1 MANTNVRTNEATA
14 TTEEKFLK
22 WEQLQKYNTKIQTKM
37 ATDDAATLQSA
48 KDYADGLAGDYDA
61 AGTAQT
67 KVDELANGAVKANTD
82 AITKLNGDETV
93 EGSVNKKIKD
103 ASDALEQKI
112 TDSTYD
118 DTAIQAKVTANES
131 AINTLNGSGEG
142 SVAKK
147 VADEIAKVVGGADE
161 SMDTLKE
168 VSDWISNHADSAAAM
183 QTKINANENAITTL
197 NGEGQGSVKKTAA
210 DAVAEYVSGAGT
222 SLEVLEQMSAWLKEH
237 PADAAAMKVQINANK
252 EAIGTLNSGETVEG
266 SVINTVIK
274 EITKIA
280 NDGNLNLEHLQEII
294 TWIENNPNDA
304 TEMQNGIAA
313 NKADIEK
320 LKGLITQLPEDSDA
334 TNLID
339 YITKAINSAKEEL
352 TSDIATAKT
361 EAVTTAGTNADTKI
375 AAKVGEIGDVTVKEY
390 VDTAKTDAATDATT
404 KSNQALTDA
413 KAYTDVLAER
423 VSTLESVEIGEITDE
438 DIESLFASL
447 DAGV

>member
-14 TTEEKFLK
+14 TEKYLK

-37 ATDDAATLQSA
+37 ATDDATTLQSA
-48 KDYADGLAGDYDA
+48 KDYADSLAGDYDA

-67 KVDELANGAVKANTD
+67 KVDELANGAVKTNAD

-93 EGSVNKKIKD
+93 EGSVDKKIKD

-118 DTAIQAKVTANES
+118 DTAIQAKVTANET
-131 AINTLNGSGEG
+131 AIGVLNGSGEG

-147 VADEIAKVVGGADE
+147 VSDEIAKIVAGADE

-168 VSDWISNHADSAAAM
+168 VSDWISSHADSATAM
-183 QTKINANENAITTL
+183 NAKINANENAINTL
-197 NGEGQGSVKKTAA
+197 NGEGEGSVKKTAA
-210 DAVAEYVSGAGT
+210 DAVAEYASGADT

-252 EAIGTLNSGETVEG
+252 EAIGTLNGGATVEG
-266 SVINTVIK
+266 SVLKTVTD
-274 EITKIA
+274 EIARIVSDPDISLDALMELSAWIA
-280 NDGNLNLEHLQEII
+280 AH
-294 TWIENNPNDA
+294 PNDA
-304 TEMQNGIAA
+304 SAMNLQINTNKDDIA
-313 NKADIEK
+313 K
-320 LKGLITQLPEDSDA
+320 LKELVAQLPEDSDA

-375 AAKVGEIGDVTVKEY
+375 AAKVGDIGDVTVKEY
-390 VDTAKTDAATDATT
+390 VDTAKTDSATDATT
-404 KSNQALTDA
+404 KANQALEDA

-423 VSTLESVEIGEITDE
+423 VSTLESTEIGEITDE
-438 DIESLFASL
+438 DIDSLFAPYT
-447 DAGV
+447 GTGE

>member
-1 MANTNVRTNEATA
+1 MANTNTATTTA
-14 TTEEKFLK
+14 TTEDKFLK
-22 WEQLQKYNTKIQTKM
+22 WEQLQKYNEKIQTKM
-37 ATDDAATLQSA
+37 ATDDAKVLQDA
-48 KDYADGLAGDYDA
+48 KDYAESLSGDYDA

-82 AITKLNGDETV
+82 AITKLNGDATV
-93 EGSVNKKIKD
+93 EGSVDKKVKD
-103 ASDALEQKI
+103 ASDALKQQI

-118 DTAIQAKVTANES
+118 DTAIQAKVTANET
-131 AINTLNGSGEG
+131 AIGVLNGTGEG

-183 QTKINANENAITTL
+183 QTKINANENAINTL
-197 NGEGQGSVKKTAA
+197 NGTGEGSVKKTAA
-210 DAVAEYVSGAGT
+210 DAVAEYVNGAGE

-237 PADAAAMKVQINANK
+237 PEDAAAMKVQINANK
-252 EAIGTLNSGETVEG
+252 EAISTLNSGETVEG

-304 TEMQNGIAA
+304 TEMQNGIAT
-313 NKADIEK
+313 NKADIAK
-320 LKGLITQLPEDSDA
+320 LKELITQLPEDSGA

-339 YITKAINSAKEEL
+339 YITKAINSAKDEL

-361 EAVTTAGTNADTKI
+361 EAVTEAGTNADTKI
-375 AAKVGEIGDVTVKEY
+375 AAKVGDIGEVTVKAY
-390 VDTAKTDAATDATT
+390 VDTSKTDAATDATT
-404 KSNQALTDA
+404 KSNQALADA
-413 KAYTDVLAER
+413 KAYTDELAER
-423 VSTLESVEIGEITDE
+423 VSTLESAEIGEITDE

-447 DAGV
+447 NTGV

>member
-37 ATDDAATLQSA
+37 ATDDATTLQSA
-48 KDYADGLAGDYDA
+48 KDYADSLAGDYDA

-93 EGSVNKKIKD
+93 EGSVDKKIKD

-118 DTAIQAKVTANES
+118 DTAIQAKVTANET
-131 AINTLNGSGEG
+131 AIGVLNGTGEG

-147 VADEIAKVVGGADE
+147 VSDEIAKVVAGADE

-183 QTKINANENAITTL
+183 QTKINANENAINTL
-197 NGEGQGSVKKTAA
+197 NGEGEGSVKKTAA
-210 DAVAEYVSGAGT
+210 DAVAEYAAGADT

-266 SVINTVIK
+266 SVLNTVIK
-274 EITKIA
+274 EITKIS

-320 LKGLITQLPEDSDA
+320 LKGLIAQLPEDSDA

-339 YITKAINSAKEEL
+339 YITKAINTAKEGL
-352 TSDIATAKT
+352 TADIATAKT
-361 EAVTTAGTNADTKI
+361 EAVTEAGTNTDTKI
-375 AAKVGEIGDVTVKEY
+375 ATKVGEIGDVTVKEY

-404 KSNQALTDA
+404 KANQALTDA

-423 VSTLESVEIGEITDE
+423 VSTLESAEIGEITDE

-447 DAGV
+447 NAGV